1 MWKVMMAKPTAAT
14 DMLRELLSLLEDQLL
29 LKQSSPDMDNTHI
42 LPLPRDLDRLEK
54 RAERDLVKFNK
65 WKCEVLHL
73 RRNKSMHKHT
83 LGADQLESSFAE
95 KDLGVLVDKL
105 SMNQPCSLAA
115 KVVNS
120 LLLESRKKK
129 DRSMMLMEKWEWD
142 NGTTPMEFL
151 LLGMGNIPALQ
162 RPLFLLSLMIY
173 LMCVVGNIL
182 IVVLVVADRHLHTP
196 MYFFLGNLSSLET
209 CYSSTIL
216 PQLLASLLT
225 ENKTISV
232 HGCIAQFYF
241 FGGFAAAECYLLAMM
256 SYDRYLAICQ
266 PLLYASL
273 MTWKVCF
280 QMAAGSWLM
289 GFLIPT
295 AVTPFLAQL
304 KFCGPEAIDHFF
316 CDLTPLLEL
325 ACSDT
330 RKVRL
335 VAFIFGF
342 LDVVLPFL
350 FTLAS
355 YMCIIAAILRIP
367 SSVGRQKAFSTCSS
381 HLTVV
386 TVFYGTLIIVYML
399 PRTPQLRQLNKVF
412 SFFYTVLT
420 PLVNPLI
427 YSLRNREVR
436 EALRKAL
443 SKALAFTQSS

>member
-1 MWKVMMAKPTAAT
+1 
-14 DMLRELLSLLEDQLL
+14 
-29 LKQSSPDMDNTHI
+29 
-42 LPLPRDLDRLEK
+42 
-54 RAERDLVKFNK
+54 
-65 WKCEVLHL
+65 
-73 RRNKSMHKHT
+73 
-83 LGADQLESSFAE
+83 
-95 KDLGVLVDKL
+95 
-105 SMNQPCSLAA
+105 
-115 KVVNS
+115 
-120 LLLESRKKK
+120 
-129 DRSMMLMEKWEWD
+129 MLMEKWEWD
-142 NGTTPMEFL
+142 NGTSPMEFL

-196 MYFFLGNLSSLET
+196 MYFFLGNLSSLEI

-216 PQLLASLLT
+216 PRLLASLLT

-304 KFCGPEAIDHFF
+304 KFCRPEAIDRFF

-399 PRTPQLRQLNKVF
+399 PRTPPLRQLNKVF

-443 SKALAFTQSS
+443 RKALAFTQSS